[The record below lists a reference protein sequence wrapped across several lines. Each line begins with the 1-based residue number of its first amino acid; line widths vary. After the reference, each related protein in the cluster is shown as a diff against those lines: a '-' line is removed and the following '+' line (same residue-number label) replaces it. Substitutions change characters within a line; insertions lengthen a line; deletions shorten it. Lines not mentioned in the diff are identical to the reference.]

1 MIFGHTAVL
10 SKKCNQPV
18 YRHFR
23 ISISTNGKRVLC
35 VSAPQSFSHTFVR
48 NLSVANR
55 KCRCWPNPPCHHHD
69 SGSCN
74 YKFHE
79 RVHNGGSFLAK
90 PLQATSNSSMINE
103 SYSKS
108 KLSIHKRFTILP
120 NTGRPKTVLFDPAS
134 TSSAMQLPI
143 DVRLVATSTQLRRIP
158 KEN

>member
-23 ISISTNGKRVLC
+23 VSISTKGKRVLC
-35 VSAPQSFSHTFVR
+35 VSAPQSLFSDIFVR
-48 NLSVANR
+48 NLSVENR

-90 PLQATSNSSMINE
+90 PSKATSNSSMKNE
-103 SYSKS
+103 SYSQS
-108 KLSIHKRFTILP
+108 KISIHKRFTLMP

-134 TSSAMQLPI
+134 AVQLPI
-143 DVRLVATSTQLRRIP
+143 DVRLVATSTNSQGKL
-158 KEN
+158 N